1 MQSLPH
7 LLYVSQSGKFGKL
20 NKPIQF
26 PEILDLAPFMSGT
39 SDKTP
44 IYRLYG
50 VVVHL
55 DIMNAAFSGHYVCY
69 VKNIQ
74 NKWFKVDDSVVS
86 PSVSICTHILT
97 LQSKFHLVPKCIS

>member
-1 MQSLPH
+1 
-7 LLYVSQSGKFGKL
+7 
-20 NKPIQF
+20 
-26 PEILDLAPFMSGT
+26 MSGT
-39 SDKTP
+39 SDKSP

-74 NKWFKVDDSVVS
+74 NKWFKIDDSMVCFFLGQFAFLACLTTKIVIS
-86 PSVSICTHILT
+86 LKQKFILLT
-97 LQSKFHLVPKCIS
+97 LVVVIVVLYQESWLLYDCIISSVTNE